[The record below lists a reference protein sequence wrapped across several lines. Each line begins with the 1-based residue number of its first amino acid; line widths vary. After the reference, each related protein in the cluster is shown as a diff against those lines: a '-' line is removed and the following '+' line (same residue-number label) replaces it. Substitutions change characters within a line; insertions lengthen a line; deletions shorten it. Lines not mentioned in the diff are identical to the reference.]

1 MRVAILFFFV
11 LFNTE
16 LASHERKLLTS
27 KDGTERALRSFAS
40 ATPLVTPMS
49 QPPSAEPPLKRYL
62 RHHLMRQGKDAVA
75 SQPAA
80 TEFGGPNVTVMK
92 SIRVMESAAP
102 HSIDATAEASQSA
115 VTPDPAGSLANTA
128 STSPEFADGGQR
140 GVGAAWKQAE
150 RKRRAAQQ
158 PRRLR
163 APPRQASASPRS
175 ASRSPSRSV
184 ASDELDRAAL
194 LGGGV
199 AGGAD
204 RQEGPIYVELSPDKP
219 PDEEHASNVFEGE
232 FDQEEGVED
241 EEESEEEEE
250 EELEENDRDEQGED
264 AEEAGEEVAQPVRG
278 LRCLLRLPRTSA
290 GPSVVETCAA
300 AADLDGSSAKGAGP
314 ALVTPATEREFQEL
328 IKPNKTLAG
337 MGSKTRTASK
347 TSTSKASSSKEGAK
361 NPDQSHPPLPQ
372 PRQPESQGADPFIG
386 NDQWQRTWDARNRS
400 AGAAPKRATK
410 NSFESSVP
418 TQAGAAASP
427 SVESAD
433 MPPGV
438 AMLIRELREQLKEQ
452 KSLVKE
458 LLAIMSQGAAAASQS
473 QSPADTPQTAKSKAR
488 RQIPR
493 DGREEEQDAE
503 IRESKK
509 RKSNGDPDDGGDGDD
524 DDFDGSGD
532 DEDDDQDDDE
542 ALSSVSESPSRGR
555 SATRSSGRQERSKI
569 KPLTNKQLCPPE
581 KYCHKSGD
589 VVFKTWR
596 ESFRALIDAQG
607 DGVDW
612 EEVLDYVECKKG
624 TIIDS
629 TVVTEIQ
636 RHFKW
641 DKSELKVVM
650 SNLYHMLQQFTKG
663 RTQLKMTTARKR
675 NVFDQWRVLYYDG
688 MAVSETALRS
698 GTDPG

>member
-1 MRVAILFFFV
+1 M
-11 LFNTE
+11 
-16 LASHERKLLTS
+16 
-27 KDGTERALRSFAS
+27 
-40 ATPLVTPMS
+40 
-49 QPPSAEPPLKRYL
+49 
-62 RHHLMRQGKDAVA
+62 
-75 SQPAA
+75 
-80 TEFGGPNVTVMK
+80 
-92 SIRVMESAAP
+92 
-102 HSIDATAEASQSA
+102 
-115 VTPDPAGSLANTA
+115 
-128 STSPEFADGGQR
+128 
-140 GVGAAWKQAE
+140 
-150 RKRRAAQQ
+150 
-158 PRRLR
+158 
-163 APPRQASASPRS
+163 
-175 ASRSPSRSV
+175 
-184 ASDELDRAAL
+184 
-194 LGGGV
+194 
-199 AGGAD
+199 
-204 RQEGPIYVELSPDKP
+204 
-219 PDEEHASNVFEGE
+219 
-232 FDQEEGVED
+232 
-241 EEESEEEEE
+241 
-250 EELEENDRDEQGED
+250 
-264 AEEAGEEVAQPVRG
+264 
-278 LRCLLRLPRTSA
+278 
-290 GPSVVETCAA
+290 
-300 AADLDGSSAKGAGP
+300 
-314 ALVTPATEREFQEL
+314 
-328 IKPNKTLAG
+328 
-337 MGSKTRTASK
+337 
-347 TSTSKASSSKEGAK
+347 
-361 NPDQSHPPLPQ
+361 
-372 PRQPESQGADPFIG
+372 
-386 NDQWQRTWDARNRS
+386 
-400 AGAAPKRATK
+400 
-410 NSFESSVP
+410 P

-427 SVESAD
+427 LVESAD

-458 LLAIMSQGAAAASQS
+458 LLARMSQGAAAASQS

-532 DEDDDQDDDE
+532 DEDDDQDEDE

-612 EEVLDYVECKKG
+612 EEVLDDVECKKG

-663 RTQLKMTTARKR
+663 RTQLKITTARKN
-675 NVFDQWRVLYYDG
+675 NVFDPWRVLYYDG
-688 MAVSETALRS
+688 MAVSETALFLGKGKVWNRPEVKPEEFATAVDLWEEDRDFLAKHSAYKMDVGDQHFAILTMCPADTRKEILREYSLLAYWRS
-698 GTDPG
+698 GLSHARKLICAAVPRNLVCSEELIGRSSQGSSSQSSL